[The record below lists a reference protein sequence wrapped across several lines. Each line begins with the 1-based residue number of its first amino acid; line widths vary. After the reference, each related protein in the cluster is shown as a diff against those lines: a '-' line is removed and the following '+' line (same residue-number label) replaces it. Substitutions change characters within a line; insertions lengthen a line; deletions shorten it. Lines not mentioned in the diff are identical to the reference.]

1 MFDTWQAWSK
11 FKNISLTYDDICIEI
26 VDRFKDSGVVLIY
39 ICLQVNSHMSSN
51 IQNVLV
57 YFVELNVIFHEVQS
71 SAKSMVFPPFDFCSH

>member
-26 VDRFKDSGVVLIY
+26 VDRFKDSGVVYDTHLSASEQI
-39 ICLQVNSHMSSN
+39 NHMPSN

-57 YFVELNVIFHEVQS
+57 YSVELNVVQS
-71 SAKSMVFPPFDFCSH
+71 A